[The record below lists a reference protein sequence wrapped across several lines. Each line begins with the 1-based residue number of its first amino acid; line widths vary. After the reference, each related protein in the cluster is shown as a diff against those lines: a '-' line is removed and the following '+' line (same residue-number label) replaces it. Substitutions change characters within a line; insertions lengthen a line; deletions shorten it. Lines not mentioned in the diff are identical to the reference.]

1 MTERQ
6 ELIDRI
12 KKLPHDRVAGVA
24 EFVESLAQRE
34 RNGGRPNLHQ
44 ALSDYAIE
52 HAGTI
57 ADLDTAL
64 EDAATNHLLQQDS
77 MKRKEFYWAD
87 LTPCSGSES
96 AFNLRWSEAILAVK
110 KSMTRLTCVARAMR
124 VLQDWSI
131 TS

>member
-1 MTERQ
+1 MERQ

-12 KKLPHDRVAGVA
+12 KKLPQDRVAEVA

-34 RNGGRPNLHQ
+34 RNGSRTTLHQ

-57 ADLDTAL
+57 ADLDPAL

-77 MKRKEFYWAD
+77 
-87 LTPCSGSES
+87 
-96 AFNLRWSEAILAVK
+96 V
-110 KSMTRLTCVARAMR
+110 
-124 VLQDWSI
+124 Q
-131 TS
+131 